1 MESFCLEPGRWQ
13 EDRGGSPRTQ
23 VNCSET
29 HCIYENL
36 WYSGG
41 RFFLLVDGPDPVVS
55 EGPLSGAALLSQCTM
70 ALPSNAVSQ
79 YL

>member
-1 MESFCLEPGRWQ
+1 MGPGRWQ

-23 VNCSET
+23 VSCSET

-41 RFFLLVDGPDPVVS
+41 RFFLLVDGPDPVVR
-55 EGPLSGAALLSQCTM
+55 C
-70 ALPSNAVSQ
+70 PSVGR
-79 YL
+79 LHFVH